1 VTASC
6 QAWLEKWVWNVL
18 TASTQY
24 LHACKTRDGSESTI
38 TRECRL
44 FVSNEHYV
52 YMCNM
57 YIHFMRY
64 WFFIRSVGFSFLWS
78 WNRIVSYN
86 VSYDVQQ
93 LAMLTRGVESFIVSI
108 ARLIRSSCRFQ
119 KKYSRSSGTSED
131 LQELLHDRDR
141 HVDGEIKGKLYA
153 LGYKEWVV
161 FS

>member
-1 VTASC
+1 MAAKVQLLRS
-6 QAWLEKWVWNVL
+6 VG
-18 TASTQY
+18 Y
-24 LHACKTRDGSESTI
+24 
-38 TRECRL
+38 

-52 YMCNM
+52 YMCKL

-93 LAMLTRGVESFIVSI
+93 LAMLTLGVEISKF
-108 ARLIRSSCRFQ
+108 RLLDWSEVLAGFK

-141 HVDGEIKGKLYA
+141 HVDGEVFNYYTTR
-153 LGYKEWVV
+153 GYMDR
-161 FS
+161 

>member
-1 VTASC
+1 MAAKVQLLRS
-6 QAWLEKWVWNVL
+6 VG
-18 TASTQY
+18 Y
-24 LHACKTRDGSESTI
+24 
-38 TRECRL
+38 

-52 YMCNM
+52 YMCKL

-64 WFFIRSVGFSFLWS
+64 WFFICSVGFSFLWS

-93 LAMLTRGVESFIVSI
+93 LAMLTLGVESFKVSI

-141 HVDGEIKGKLYA
+141 HVDGEILNYATDILYKDRLRFLRGIGIKYFWSGILSA
-153 LGYKEWVV
+153 
-161 FS
+161 

>member
-1 VTASC
+1 MAAKVQLLRS
-6 QAWLEKWVWNVL
+6 VG
-18 TASTQY
+18 Y
-24 LHACKTRDGSESTI
+24 
-38 TRECRL
+38 

-52 YMCNM
+52 YMCKL

-78 WNRIVSYN
+78 WNKIVSYH
-86 VSYDVQQ
+86 VSYVVQQ
-93 LAMLTRGVESFIVSI
+93 LAMLTLGVENFKVSI

-141 HVDGEIKGKLYA
+141 HVDGEIYTDATDILYRKREYF
-153 LGYKEWVV
+153 LRGIGIKYFWSGILSV
-161 FS
+161 